1 MTIILVWKQLL
12 CPGHWKLHVEVIY
25 YKLKKQPKHL
35 VALKGLIVSQNL
47 VLNVLKP
54 SSKYVME
61 GLPESLLG

>member
-1 MTIILVWKQLL
+1 MVVNLHIVVILQSLN
-12 CPGHWKLHVEVIY
+12 
-25 YKLKKQPKHL
+25 QPKHL